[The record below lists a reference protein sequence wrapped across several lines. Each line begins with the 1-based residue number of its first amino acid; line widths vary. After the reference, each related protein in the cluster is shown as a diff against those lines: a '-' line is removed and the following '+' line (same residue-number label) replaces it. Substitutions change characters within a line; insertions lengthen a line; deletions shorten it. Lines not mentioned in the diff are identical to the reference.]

1 MTTIKVMKFTD
12 VVEPL
17 RKRGYVEKDTL
28 ENHRVF
34 YEFGTLDFLTS
45 DVAKKFEFDYKDGV
59 VEEITMTQYWFGTTT
74 FKKISTIDELLQNV

>member
-1 MTTIKVMKFTD
+1 MKFTD

-45 DVAKKFEFDYKDGV
+45 DVAKKFEFDYKDGT
-59 VEEITMTQYWFGTTT
+59 VEEITMTQYWFGSTT

>member
-1 MTTIKVMKFTD
+1 MKFSD

-45 DVAKKFEFDYKDGV
+45 DVAKKFEFDYKDGAV
-59 VEEITMTQYWFGTTT
+59 DEITMTQYWFGSTT
-74 FKKISTIDELLQNV
+74 FKKIDTIEELLQYV